1 MVHAM
6 DITHA
11 QELVRGLMDVHG
23 LTDWRL
29 EFRNFTTTG
38 GRCYYQQKSIALS
51 KKLVPLWEAEAV
63 KSTALHEIAHALVG
77 VGHGHDAVW
86 RAKLLSLGGDGK
98 RTHSHAVVE
107 RWRLLCPSCGELGRR
122 ARRPARNRRYLC
134 VTCREPIVIEQ
145 ILSHA

>member
-51 KKLVPLWEAEAV
+51 RKLVPLWDADAV
-63 KSTALHEIAHALVG
+63 KATALHEIAHALVG
-77 VGHGHDAVW
+77 HGHGHDDVW
-86 RAKLLSLGGDGK
+86 RMKLLSIGGDGK
-98 RTHSHAVVE
+98 RTHSNAVVE
-107 RWRLLCPSCGELGRR
+107 RWKLLCPSCGELGRR

>member
-51 KKLVPLWEAEAV
+51 RKLVPLWDADAV
-63 KSTALHEIAHALVG
+63 KATALHEIAHALVG
-77 VGHGHDAVW
+77 HGHGHDDVW
-86 RAKLLSLGGDGK
+86 RMKLLSIGGDGK
-98 RTHSHAVVE
+98 RTHSNAVVE
-107 RWRLLCPSCGELGRR
+107 RWKLLCPSCGELGRR

-145 ILSHA
+145 IPSHA

>member
-51 KKLVPLWEAEAV
+51 RKLVPLWDADAV
-63 KSTALHEIAHALVG
+63 KATALHEIAHALVG
-77 VGHGHDAVW
+77 HGHGHDDVW
-86 RAKLLSLGGDGK
+86 RMKLLSIGGDGK
-98 RTHSHAVVE
+98 RTHSNAVVE

>member
-51 KKLVPLWEAEAV
+51 RKLVPLWDADAV
-63 KSTALHEIAHALVG
+63 KATALHEIAHALVG
-77 VGHGHDAVW
+77 HGHGHDDVW
-86 RAKLLSLGGDGK
+86 RMKLLSIGGDGK
-98 RTHSHAVVE
+98 RTHSNAVVE
-107 RWRLLCPSCGELGRR
+107 RWKLLCPSCGELGRR

-145 ILSHA
+145 LAA